1 MPSLVDVTETNY
13 HSIPSPCG
21 YCLYWQKT
29 GTFTEDTVEPAMEQ
43 EKLAWWRKVMSQ
55 FGTCHKIAMVD
66 KAPAGFIQYAPSGF
80 FPRLK
85 TYAPLTPSR
94 DAVFI
99 ACLYLKKE
107 CRGKGLGIRML
118 EELVAALR
126 QKGYV
131 AIETLARGNSVD
143 NPSGPADLYVKQGF
157 EVKHTKGKWSLL
169 RLEL

>member
-1 MPSLVDVTETNY
+1 
-13 HSIPSPCG
+13 
-21 YCLYWQKT
+21 
-29 GTFTEDTVEPAMEQ
+29 
-43 EKLAWWRKVMSQ
+43 MSE

-66 KAPAGFIQYAPSGF
+66 KAPAGFIQYAPAKF
-80 FPRLK
+80 FPRLT
-85 TYAPLTPSR
+85 TYAPIPSR

-107 CRGKGLGIRML
+107 RRGKGLGILML
-118 EELVAALR
+118 EQLVAVLR

-157 EVKHTKGKWSLL
+157 EVKHAKGQWSLL